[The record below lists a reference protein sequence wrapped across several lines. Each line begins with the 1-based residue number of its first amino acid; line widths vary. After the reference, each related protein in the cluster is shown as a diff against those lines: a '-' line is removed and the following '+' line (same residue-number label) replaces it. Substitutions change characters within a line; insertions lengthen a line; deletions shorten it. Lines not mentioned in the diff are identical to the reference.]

1 MKDSSRRI
9 DIFGGVPIFGSWWFD
24 SFSVAGLSQNETIL
38 VVVVAGLE
46 SHPIDAAGYPGDN
59 GTKVEGWG

>member
-1 MKDSSRRI
+1 MVRLIFRGRI
-9 DIFGGVPIFGSWWFD
+9 V
-24 SFSVAGLSQNETIL
+24 QNETIL

>member
-1 MKDSSRRI
+1 M
-9 DIFGGVPIFGSWWFD
+9 
-24 SFSVAGLSQNETIL
+24 AGLSQNETIL

-59 GTKVEGWG
+59 GTKVEGWGSVLMHIRGA